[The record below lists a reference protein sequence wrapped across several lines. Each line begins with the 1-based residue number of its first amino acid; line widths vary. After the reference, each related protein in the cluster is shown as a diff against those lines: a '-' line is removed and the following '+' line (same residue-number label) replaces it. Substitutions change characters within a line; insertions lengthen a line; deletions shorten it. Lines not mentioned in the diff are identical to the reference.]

1 MQRAIGAPSVTGE
14 KTMNMNA
21 GTQATDSKWVA
32 KCTKQWLAQFWGC
45 TNKKQDD
52 LTLFNLCQFIKWFN
66 EHNGIA

>member
-1 MQRAIGAPSVTGE
+1 
-14 KTMNMNA
+14 MNMNA